1 MEINYSALSAWATA
15 ITVLIAVIA
24 IWLEARRTAVSRG
37 VDILMKYSS
46 EFSSDEFLTRRQRF
60 AKILKKK
67 MKGKLTRKDQNELVA
82 LATFFLDHY
91 EVIGFLLRK
100 KILDK
105 QLVYVYYSYTLIGY
119 WRFLKEVIDT
129 YKKDEPTLWEDAE
142 WLHHEFV
149 KLYKK
154 RVPAGAVELTDNKIK
169 DFIETEL
176 S

>member
-1 MEINYSALSAWATA
+1 METNYNAITAWATV
-15 ITVLIAVIA
+15 ITVFIAAIA
-24 IWLEARRTAVSRG
+24 IWLESRRTAISRG
-37 VDILMKYSS
+37 VDILMRYSS
-46 EFSSDEFLTRRQRF
+46 EFSSDEFLARRLRF

-67 MKGKLTRKDQNELVA
+67 MEGKLNKKDQNELVA

-100 KILDK
+100 KILDR
-105 QLVYVYYSYTLIGY
+105 QLVYVYYSYTLVGY

-129 YKKDEPTLWEDAE
+129 YKTDEPTLWEDVE
-142 WLHHEFV
+142 WLHDEFI

-154 RVPAGAVELTDNKIK
+154 RMPTGVIELTDVKIK
-169 DFIETEL
+169 NFIETEL

>member
-119 WRFLKEVIDT
+119 WRYLKEVIDT

-154 RVPAGAVELTDNKIK
+154 RVPAGAVELTDKKIK